1 MCVASVQDGTIKLHP
16 RVVTKPVS
24 PVPSEGSVIA
34 YYLSEFRVPAGQEVA
49 VDNTMA
55 SLDKIVDKLVRSVG
69 SKPGSD
75 LVFDD
80 VVSSGTV

>member
-1 MCVASVQDGTIKLHP
+1 MLFRS
-16 RVVTKPVS
+16 
-24 PVPSEGSVIA
+24 GSVIA

-55 SLDKIVDKLVRSVG
+55 SLDKIVDKVRSVG
-69 SKPGSD
+69 SKSGSD

-80 VVSSGTV
+80 VVSSGRVRIL